1 MISTLHLIIIIAFLS
16 ALIIQI
22 LYYLVFYRKVLQHIL
37 ETNIEPEEYIP
48 VSIIIAARNEAT
60 RLENLMP
67 VLLHQNYPEFE
78 IIIIDDRSTDGTRL
92 LISRLAKVDTRIR
105 YIKIQEGDNHNQG
118 KKYALT
124 KGIENAS
131 YNCLLFTDADCIPV
145 SDMWIARMV
154 SQFKNNNIIV
164 LGYGG
169 YFSENNFV
177 NDLIRYDTDYIAMQY
192 GSFALS
198 GLPYMGVGRNI
209 LYSKQL
215 WEKGHG
221 FSSHF
226 DIASGDDDLFVQTH
240 LNDAKFEVQFHA
252 EAATRSIPPETFK
265 EWEKQKIRHYSSS
278 SLYSFKLKIILAL
291 EPLSRI
297 ALILLFLVGIISL
310 SPIFKIIF
318 VVAYFIRLIIVYII
332 LGMFLKRLNERGI
345 LKYLILFDF
354 VVPCVQT
361 YFYICGLFRLKNT
374 TWK

>member
-252 EAATRSIPPETFK
+252 EAATRSIPPQTFK